1 MPLLLIIIISFM
13 SCVMIISGL
22 FFFFKEQSLKK
33 KKASSLLNM
42 VSTRECRVKS
52 PDVKNYLKDYIAKS
66 PPFRDNERKA
76 HKTGELGR
84 GQGFPSWPGAPSPV
98 SVSHAH

>member
-1 MPLLLIIIISFM
+1 MCHDYFWV
-13 SCVMIISGL
+13 C
-22 FFFFKEQSLKK
+22 FFLRSRVLKK

-42 VSTRECRVKS
+42 VSTRECRIKS
-52 PDVKNYLKDYIAKS
+52 PDVKNLKDYTAKS